1 MGNHDRVRV
10 GTRYPGRADQMIML
24 EMILPGIA
32 VTYYGEEI
40 GMVDNSTLYVYDVR
54 DGCRTPFQW
63 DNTINAGEREFQSTF
78 QEGEKKLIDS

>member
-10 GTRYPGRADQMIML
+10 GTRYPGRADHMIML
-24 EMILPGIA
+24 EMILPGVA

-40 GMVDNSTLYVYDVR
+40 GMEDNTTIYKYDVR

-63 DNTINAGEREFQSTF
+63 DYSSNAGMRNWTEKSVSEFF
-78 QEGEKKLIDS
+78 